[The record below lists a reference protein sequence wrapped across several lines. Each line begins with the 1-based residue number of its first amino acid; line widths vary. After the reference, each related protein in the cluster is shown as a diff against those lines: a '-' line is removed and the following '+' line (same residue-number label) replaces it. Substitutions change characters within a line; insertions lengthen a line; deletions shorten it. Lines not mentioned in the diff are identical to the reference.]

1 MKNRVQLFRKA
12 KHWTQANLAAR
23 VGVNRECIDAIEKER
38 FLPSIALAYNIA
50 AALEIYVY
58 EVFPP
63 QSPTPR
69 PLPQS
74 SGSSHQVPPPTSR
87 QSSSQSGGLK

>member
-12 KHWTQANLAAR
+12 KHWTQADLASH
-23 VGVNRECIDAIEKER
+23 VGVNRECVDAIEKGR

-50 AALEIYVY
+50 AALERYVY

-63 QSPTPR
+63 QGPTPCS
-69 PLPQS
+69 LPQS
-74 SGSSHQVPPPTSR
+74 SGSSHQVRSTTSR
-87 QSSSQSGGLK
+87 ESSSDREA

>member
-12 KHWTQANLAAR
+12 KHWTQSDLGAR
-23 VGVNRECIDAIEKER
+23 VGVNRECIDAIEKGR

-50 AALEIYVY
+50 AALELYVY

-63 QSPTPR
+63 QGPTSR

-74 SGSSHQVPPPTSR
+74 YGSSHKVRPATSR
-87 QSSSQSGGLK
+87 ESSSQSGGLK

>member
-12 KHWTQANLAAR
+12 KHWTQEDLASH
-23 VGVNRECIDAIEKER
+23 VGVNHECIDAIEKGR
-38 FLPSIALAYNIA
+38 FLPSVALAYNIA

-63 QSPTPR
+63 QGPTPR

-74 SGSSHQVPPPTSR
+74 SGSSHQVRSATSR
-87 QSSSQSGGLK
+87 ESLSHGEA

>member
-12 KHWTQANLAAR
+12 KRWTQEDLASH
-23 VGVNRECIDAIEKER
+23 VGVNHECIDAIEKGR

-63 QSPTPR
+63 QGPTPR
-69 PLPQS
+69 SLPQS
-74 SGSSHQVPPPTSR
+74 SGSSLQVRSATSR
-87 QSSSQSGGLK
+87 ESLSHREA

>member
-1 MKNRVQLFRKA
+1 MKNQVQLFRKA

-63 QSPTPR
+63 HGPTPLA
-69 PLPQS
+69 LPQS
-74 SGSSHQVPPPTSR
+74 SGSTHQVPPPTSR

>member
-12 KHWTQANLAAR
+12 KHWTQADLASR
-23 VGVNRECIDAIEKER
+23 VGVNRECIDAIEKGR

-63 QSPTPR
+63 QGPTSH

-74 SGSSHQVPPPTSR
+74 SGSSHQVRPATSR
-87 QSSSQSGGLK
+87 ESSFHSGGLK

>member
-12 KHWTQANLAAR
+12 KHWTQADLASH
-23 VGVNRECIDAIEKER
+23 VGVTRECVDAIEKGR

-50 AALEIYVY
+50 AALEQYVL

-63 QSPTPR
+63 QAPFPKSSPRITVPGKQIHTALSR
-69 PLPQS
+69 GIS
-74 SGSSHQVPPPTSR
+74 IHSGD
-87 QSSSQSGGLK
+87 LK

>member
-50 AALEIYVY
+50 AALEVNVY
-58 EVFPP
+58 EVFPC
-63 QSPTPR
+63 QSPTPLA
-69 PLPQS
+69 LPQS
-74 SGSSHQVPPPTSR
+74 SGSSHQVPPSTSR
-87 QSSSQSGGLK
+87 QSSSHREA